1 MNASSISLSNSE
13 KISLISNLATML
25 VAGISILE
33 AIDALL
39 EDAKG
44 KNKIFLDTV
53 REDIVQGNHLY
64 FSFSKFP
71 LIFDKVTINLI
82 KASEEAGTLE
92 VTLWDLKNS
101 IQKDTEFQD
110 KIKSA
115 MIYPVLI
122 SLVFIGMLLLM
133 LVVVIPKI
141 STVFLRLKIDLPMP
155 TKILIYISNIVVNNT
170 LY

>member
-1 MNASSISLSNSE
+1 MIASKIAFSNSE
-13 KISLISNLATML
+13 KISFISNLATML

-39 EDAKG
+39 EDAKV
-44 KNKIFLDTV
+44 KHKFFLEIV
-53 REDIVQGNHLY
+53 REDIIQGNHLY
-64 FSFSKFP
+64 YSFSKFP

-82 KASEEAGTLE
+82 KAAEEAGTLE
-92 VTLWDLKNS
+92 TTLWDLKNS
-101 IQKDTEFQD
+101 IQKDVEFQD

-122 SLVFIGMLLLM
+122 SMVFMGMLLLM

-141 STVFLRLKIDLPMP
+141 STVFLRLKITLPLP
-155 TKILIYISNIVVNNT
+155 TKILIFASDIVVHN
-170 LY
+170 